1 MAKGVW
7 IVSETYIPNARD
19 AVIAYFGRN
28 HTGNLRC
35 YCVRCNDAEPLT
47 DASKVYGDLD
57 QPEPLT
63 NGRGSYGSWDTCDQ
77 CEVCW
82 VSLLSLSQSCQQE
95 HDEQQERFRRG
106 PITHVIEMGMT
117 GAIRCRVY

>member
-1 MAKGVW
+1 M
-7 IVSETYIPNARD
+7 SEQYIPNARD

-28 HTGNLRC
+28 QAGNLRC
-35 YCVRCNDAEPLT
+35 YCVRCNDSEPLT
-47 DASKVYGDLD
+47 DAVKVYGDLD

-63 NGRGSYGSWDTCDQ
+63 HGRGSYGSWDTCDQ

-82 VSLLSLSQSCQQE
+82 TSLLELSRRCQAE
-95 HDEQQERFRRG
+95 HDEQQKRFARG
-106 PITHVIEMGMT
+106 PITHVVEMGMV